1 MAAVVKP
8 VDLTGSPPASQE
20 ALDYLHRCVS
30 GQVSCAVL
38 TAADDGF
45 RHQVLEQ
52 FVDQGRKV
60 GRDHWVVLAAPTD
73 SPQTLVE
80 AILAQLGYELQ
91 DGDFDTVQ
99 SLLTVFLRHEIRS
112 GRRLI
117 LVMDQAHEY
126 GPRVLDFLET
136 LLRARYSGITAV
148 TLVLAGSPDLDRVL
162 DSPGMIRLADAT
174 RERFDLDLRGRWLA
188 PGARGGAK
196 ATRVPAPAGQAAA
209 LSHFLVVLL
218 NHKEVRRV
226 PLPPG
231 RLLIGRSHPCNL
243 RLATRWVSRQHALVL
258 VTGGATFIVDLGST
272 NGTRVNGATI
282 RQRALRPG
290 DVVEIGGFRLRYESA
305 PGA

>member
-8 VDLTGSPPASQE
+8 ALLADNPPTAQE

-38 TAADDGF
+38 TASDDGF

-52 FVDQGRKV
+52 FLEQGQKV
-60 GRDHWVVLAAPTD
+60 GRDHWAVVAAPTD

-91 DGDFDTVQ
+91 DGDFETVQ
-99 SLLTVFLRHEIRS
+99 SLLTVFLRHEIRN

-117 LVMDQAHEY
+117 LVMDQAHEF

-148 TLVLAGSPDLDRVL
+148 TLVLAGSPVLDRVL
-162 DSPGMIRLADAT
+162 DSPGMVRLADAT

-188 PGARGGAK
+188 PGARGGARP
-196 ATRVPAPAGQAAA
+196 TRVPAPTGPAAA
-209 LSHFLVVLL
+209 LNHFLVVLL
-218 NHKEVRRV
+218 NNKELRRV

-231 RLLIGRSHPCNL
+231 RLVIGRSRQCNL
-243 RLATRWVSRQHALVL
+243 RLATRWVSREHALVL
-258 VTGGATFIVDLGST
+258 VTGGAAFIVDLGST
-272 NGTRVNGATI
+272 NGTRVNGTAV

-290 DVVEIGGFRLRYESA
+290 DLVEIGGFKLRYESA
-305 PGA
+305 PAS